1 MVKILSP
8 YLWIAL
14 FMYLRTIW
22 WQNFQLKVEHT
33 YGIENNG
40 FIWEF
45 FVEITDAFVISGF
58 LCKVIFVV
66 VRALDRTEEQKY
78 KEYQILV
85 WLKDNVNFSA
95 FRMSDFVNFFLWALD
110 TLHSPPE
117 TGRFIEHEQLLFDRQ
132 TSLLSGDAFF
142 LKLRLKLLDLD
153 LTISDRTIILISAL
167 FLFVSFHKNL
177 CLL

>member
-1 MVKILSP
+1 MS
-8 YLWIAL
+8 
-14 FMYLRTIW
+14 
-22 WQNFQLKVEHT
+22 
-33 YGIENNG
+33 
-40 FIWEF
+40 
-45 FVEITDAFVISGF
+45 
-58 LCKVIFVV
+58 
-66 VRALDRTEEQKY
+66 
-78 KEYQILV
+78 ILV
-85 WLKDNVNFSA
+85 HLECLN
-95 FRMSDFVNFFLWALD
+95 FVNFFLWALD